1 MKRFEIEEFSIERP
15 RPNEAIY
22 DESISIVGWFVLTDR
37 TGPLPHVRALLDDVC
52 IGETHFLAAPR
63 AGNVPASQKEN
74 ALHYR
79 LLVRLPDVIAA
90 PRNAVIEIVARW
102 NEDDAQLKIGEVHVR
117 LLPAR
122 LKELPYGEIV
132 FPQREE
138 LLHRENIY
146 GWGPPSEQP
155 SHQMLQLL
163 LGYLPP
169 HSSVVD
175 VGCGAGAY
183 GPGLIAAGH
192 RWLGLESNSYCW
204 EVLARR
210 QLPFRKIE
218 ELNVLPCAA
227 AEFDNAI
234 CIEVLEH
241 VHEPD
246 NFLREIARVIR
257 GRAFFSVPNIEVI
270 PYFTS
275 WEVVPWHLLESEHR
289 NFFTRGNLAKLLQRH
304 FRRVEVFSCGEHSLQ
319 TRDGISLHV
328 HLFGVAET

>member
-15 RPNEAIY
+15 RPNDAIY
-22 DESISIVGWFVLTDR
+22 DESISITGWFVLTEPKA
-37 TGPLPHVRALLDDVC
+37 PLPHVRALLDNVC
-52 IGETHFLAAPR
+52 IGETQFLAAPR
-63 AGNVPASQKEN
+63 AGNVPATKRKS
-74 ALHYR
+74 LHYR
-79 LLVRLPDVIAA
+79 LLARLPEAIAA
-90 PRNAVIEIVARW
+90 PRDAVIEVVACW
-102 NEDDAQLKIGEVHVR
+102 NEDDAQCKIGEVHVR

-122 LKELPYGEIV
+122 LKDLPYGEIV

-138 LLHRENIY
+138 VLHRENIY
-146 GWGPPSEQP
+146 GWGPPSEEP
-155 SHQMLQLL
+155 SYQMLQLL

-175 VGCGAGAY
+175 IGCGAGAY

-192 RWLGLESNSYCW
+192 RWLGLETNSYCL

-218 ELNVLPCAA
+218 DPNVLPCAA

-246 NFLREIARVIR
+246 NFLREIARVTR
-257 GRAFFSVPNIEVI
+257 GRTLFSVPNIEVI
-270 PYFTS
+270 PYFAS

-289 NFFTRGNLAKLLQRH
+289 NFFTRGNLATLLKRD
-304 FRRVEVFSCGEHSLQ
+304 FRFVEVFSCGEHSLQ
-319 TRDGISLHV
+319 TGDGIPLHV
-328 HLFGVAET
+328 HLFAVAEK